1 LEAASAKMWN
11 TEELWTV
18 MDTALQLR
26 GGRGYE
32 KGSSLEARG
41 ENPFPYE
48 RALRDSRIN
57 RIVEGTTDVMNL
69 FVARECLDFHL
80 SNAAPL
86 FSSKTPVGE
95 KLKTVL
101 KCAGI
106 YAPWTIGLFA
116 PSFTKSFS
124 QFHPKLRPYLR
135 KIDAFSKK
143 LAFQTFKNMVLLGPK
158 LETKQLFMSRV
169 VGITVDLSTMALS
182 ASRVQTTIDA
192 TGKED
197 DLQTVLYFLRS
208 TSFKVES
215 TFRELSDS
223 KNCDAAA
230 RKLAEQL
237 LDGVDLLSAS
247 DTSHLT
253 GYSAEERE
261 YGKDLTSGKIH
272 RRKREIE
279 RNFKLPSG
287 MSDEAVE
294 AQEEGAAK

>member
-1 LEAASAKMWN
+1 
-11 TEELWTV
+11 

-32 KGSSLEARG
+32 KSSSLEARG

-95 KLKTVL
+95 KLATVA
-101 KCAGI
+101 KCATI
-106 YAPWTIGLFA
+106 YAPWMVGLFA

-124 QFHPKLRPYLR
+124 QFNPKLRPYLR

-158 LETKQLFMSRV
+158 LETRQLFMGRV
-169 VGITVDLSTMALS
+169 VDITVDLSTMALS
-182 ASRVQTTIDA
+182 ASRVQTEIDQ
-192 TGKED
+192 TGSTEN
-197 DLQTVLYFLRS
+197 LETVLYFLRA
-208 TSFKVES
+208 TSLKIEQ
-215 TFRELSDS
+215 TFRELTATIVTHRLVDWQRTCSTS
-223 KNCDAAA
+223 Q
-230 RKLAEQL
+230 EL
-237 LDGVDLLSAS
+237 LPAS

-253 GYSAEERE
+253 GYEPAERE
-261 YGKDLTSGKIH
+261 FGRDLTSGKIV

-279 RNFKLPSG
+279 RDFKLPSG
-287 MSDEAVE
+287 MSDDAVE
-294 AQEEGAAK
+294 ATEEGAAK